1 MVNFCNKKLM
11 IKINFWQGIIYG
23 FLLTLIVQPVYA
35 QNLKVVY
42 PPVNHETTADSIFII
57 GSGNADGTVIINN
70 KPIMRSPQGN
80 FAPSFPLQMGKNEL
94 IIRHGKEEIRRIITK
109 VSNQPKIED
118 ILSLSPNLLS
128 PQVNISKLP
137 NELVCFEAIA
147 PFNGQIRVDLGIKTL
162 NLTPELTIADLPP
175 NSAIL
180 IDQNQG
186 KNITEKSWQR
196 VKGCTKFEEIV
207 NKIQPVFVMNYEG
220 KTLKQESKGNIS
232 ILDPQQLTVIEVIT
246 EQGVAR
252 TGASTNH
259 SRLTPLPK
267 GTRASVIAKEGDW
280 LRLDYGGWIKAEETQ
295 VLSTNVPPTT
305 IIRSV
310 TSRQIGNSTEVIF
323 PLQNPVPI
331 AIQQSDQ
338 TFTLSLYNTI
348 AETDT
353 IRFDDNPWIKRLD
366 WYQTQPTQINYI
378 FNFKSPQQ
386 WGYDVRYEGS
396 NLILTFNHPPILSNA
411 NNLKGITILL
421 DPGHGG
427 EELGALGST
436 GYPEKD
442 VNLVISRLLAQ
453 NLRNLGAQVYL
464 TREDDTFLS
473 LGDRQKIINKLK
485 PTLAFSIH
493 YNALPDGGNAEKTQG
508 VSTFW
513 YHPQSHDLAV
523 FMHNYLT
530 EKLNRTSAG
539 VFWNNLALT
548 RPHTAP
554 SVLLELG
561 FMTNPNEFEWIMN
574 PESQKKLAVAIAEG
588 INAWITIS
596 L

>member
-1 MVNFCNKKLM
+1 
-11 IKINFWQGIIYG
+11 
-23 FLLTLIVQPVYA
+23 
-35 QNLKVVY
+35 
-42 PPVNHETTADSIFII
+42 
-57 GSGNADGTVIINN
+57 
-70 KPIMRSPQGN
+70 
-80 FAPSFPLQMGKNEL
+80 
-94 IIRHGKEEIRRIITK
+94 
-109 VSNQPKIED
+109 
-118 ILSLSPNLLS
+118 
-128 PQVNISKLP
+128 
-137 NELVCFEAIA
+137 
-147 PFNGQIRVDLGIKTL
+147 
-162 NLTPELTIADLPP
+162 
-175 NSAIL
+175 
-180 IDQNQG
+180 
-186 KNITEKSWQR
+186 
-196 VKGCTKFEEIV
+196 
-207 NKIQPVFVMNYEG
+207 
-220 KTLKQESKGNIS
+220 
-232 ILDPQQLTVIEVIT
+232 
-246 EQGVAR
+246 VAR

-267 GTRASVIAKEGDW
+267 GTRASVTAKEGDW
-280 LRLDYGGWIKAEETQ
+280 LRLDYGGWIKTEETRI
-295 VLSTNVPPTT
+295 LPTNVPPFT
-305 IIRSV
+305 IIRSI
-310 TSRQIGNSTEVIF
+310 TSRQVGNSTEVVF

-366 WYQTQPTQINYI
+366 WYQTQPTQVDYI
-378 FNFKSPQQ
+378 FKFKSPQQ

-396 NLILTFNHPPILSNA
+396 NLILTFNHPPKLSNG
-411 NNLKGITILL
+411 NNLEGVTILL

-442 VNLVISRLLAQ
+442 VNLVISQLLAQ

-464 TREDDTFLS
+464 TRENDTFVS

-513 YHPQSHDLAV
+513 YHPQAHDLAV

-530 EKLNRTSAG
+530 EKLNRSSAG

-561 FMTNPNEFEWIMN
+561 FMINPDEFEWITN
-574 PESQKKLAVAIAEG
+574 PQAQQTLAATIAEG
-588 INAWITIS
+588 ITAWIIRN
-596 L
+596 

>member
-1 MVNFCNKKLM
+1 MVQ
-11 IKINFWQGIIYG
+11 INFWQRVIYT
-23 FLLTLIVQPVYA
+23 FSLTLIIPPVSA
-35 QNLKVVY
+35 QDLKVVY
-42 PPVNHETTADSIFII
+42 PPANHQTTADSIFII
-57 GSGNADGTVIINN
+57 GSANPNGTVVINN
-70 KPIMRSPQGN
+70 KPIQRSPQGN
-80 FAPSFPLQMGKNEL
+80 FAPSFPLQMGENEL
-94 IIRHGKEEIRRIITK
+94 RIRYGKKEIRRIVTK
-109 VSNQPKIED
+109 VSNQPNIQD
-118 ILSLSPNLLS
+118 ILSLSPSLLS
-128 PQVNISKLP
+128 PQVNLSKLP
-137 NELVCFEAIA
+137 NELVCFEALA
-147 PFNGQIRVDLGIKTL
+147 PLNSQITVNLGTKTL
-162 NLTPELTIADLPP
+162 NLTPELTIADLPS

-180 IDQNQG
+180 IDKNQG
-186 KNITEKSWQR
+186 KNITAKSWEK
-196 VKGCTKFEEIV
+196 VKGCTKFEEKV
-207 NKIQPVFVMNYEG
+207 NKIQPVFVMNHEG
-220 KTLKQESKGNIS
+220 KTIIQESQGNIS
-232 ILDPQQLTVIEVIT
+232 ILDPQQLTIIEVIA

-267 GTRASVIAKEGDW
+267 GTRASVTAKEGDW

-295 VLSTNVPPTT
+295 ILPTNVPPTT
-305 IIRSV
+305 IIRSI
-310 TSRQIGNSTEVIF
+310 TSRQIGNITEVIF

-331 AIQQSDQ
+331 AIQQRDQ

-366 WYQTQPTQINYI
+366 WYQTQPTQVDYI
-378 FNFKSPQQ
+378 FNFKSPHQ

-396 NLILTFNHPPILSNA
+396 NLILTFNHPPKLSNT
-411 NNLKGITILL
+411 NNLEGVTILL

-427 EELGALGST
+427 EESGALGST

-442 VNLVISRLLAQ
+442 INLVVSQLLAQ

-464 TREDDTFLS
+464 TREDDTFVS
-473 LGDRQKIINKLK
+473 LGERQKIINKLK

-493 YNALPDGGNAEKTQG
+493 YNALPDGGDAEKTQG

-513 YHPQSHDLAV
+513 YHPQAHDLAV

-530 EKLNRTSAG
+530 EKLNRSSAG

-548 RPHTAP
+548 RPHITP

-561 FMTNPNEFEWIMN
+561 FMINPYEFEWITN
-574 PESQKKLAVAIAEG
+574 PEAQQKLAATIAEG
-588 INAWITIS
+588 ITAWITKN
-596 L
+596 

>member
-1 MVNFCNKKLM
+1 
-11 IKINFWQGIIYG
+11 
-23 FLLTLIVQPVYA
+23 
-35 QNLKVVY
+35 
-42 PPVNHETTADSIFII
+42 
-57 GSGNADGTVIINN
+57 
-70 KPIMRSPQGN
+70 
-80 FAPSFPLQMGKNEL
+80 
-94 IIRHGKEEIRRIITK
+94 
-109 VSNQPKIED
+109 
-118 ILSLSPNLLS
+118 
-128 PQVNISKLP
+128 
-137 NELVCFEAIA
+137 
-147 PFNGQIRVDLGIKTL
+147 
-162 NLTPELTIADLPP
+162 LTIADLPP